1 MSFELYA
8 SSTVHSKYGGIP
20 GVRPQADLGSKK
32 VPFESHHNII
42 ITISYIYLDE
52 CGFFFS
58 LVVYS

>member
-32 VPFESHHNII
+32 VPFESHHNI
-42 ITISYIYLDE
+42 TILYLDE
-52 CGFFFS
+52 CGFFF
-58 LVVYS
+58 YSSFKNQISE